1 MIRWIVESDRPALLR
16 LLEATDQ
23 IPRAYGVPDLDGWWL
38 VDEHQSGH
46 LRGAVRW
53 DWGRPECWVH
63 ALAVAPEWHGT
74 GRTGLGLLRAVAR
87 TARAYGAHG
96 LAGFARADRPAAALY
111 QRGGA
116 TLEAGYRVRVDLRT
130 PSLLTPAEHL
140 EDV

>member
-1 MIRWIVESDRPALLR
+1 MIRWVVESDRPALLR
-16 LLEATDQ
+16 LLDATDQ
-23 IPRAYGVPDLDGWWL
+23 IPQAYGVLDLDGWWL
-38 VDEHQSGH
+38 VDERGGRM
-46 LRGAVRW
+46 RGAVRW

-111 QRGGA
+111 LRGGA
-116 TLEAGYRVRVDLRT
+116 TLEAGYRVRVDLRL
-130 PSLLTPAEHL
+130 PSILTPEA
-140 EDV
+140 